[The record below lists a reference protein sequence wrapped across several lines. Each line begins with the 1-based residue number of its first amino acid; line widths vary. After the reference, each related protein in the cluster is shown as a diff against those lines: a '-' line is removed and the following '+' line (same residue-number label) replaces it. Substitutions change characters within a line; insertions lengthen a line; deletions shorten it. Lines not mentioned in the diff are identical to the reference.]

1 MQQWVLWVLCG
12 LRAASQGQ
20 VPVMQNKECLIA
32 DEIVVCL
39 ALELL
44 GIGISVSAFVLS
56 PFSLHL
62 GSGPM

>member
-1 MQQWVLWVLCG
+1 
-12 LRAASQGQ
+12 
-20 VPVMQNKECLIA
+20 MQNKECLIA